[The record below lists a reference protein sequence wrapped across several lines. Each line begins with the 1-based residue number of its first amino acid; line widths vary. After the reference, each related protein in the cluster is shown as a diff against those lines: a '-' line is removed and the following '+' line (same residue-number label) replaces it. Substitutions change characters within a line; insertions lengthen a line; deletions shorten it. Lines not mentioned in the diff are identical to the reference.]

1 MFSDKDNINI
11 LTSLLI
17 AHGVRYAVVCPGSRN
32 APVVH
37 NLASCGQIK
46 CYPVTDER
54 SAGFYALGL
63 CQAVNGPVVVCVTSG
78 TALLNLSPA
87 VAEAFYQNLPLI
99 VVSADRPLQW
109 INQLDGQTLPQANI
123 FGNFVRKSVNLLEP
137 TDEEHHWYCNRL
149 VNETLIECVKGSC
162 GPVHINVPITEPLYQ
177 FNVNV
182 LPTER
187 KIELLSVSSTDEES
201 LKLQLSPLFNSMDKA
216 ERPLIIIGQQKPSAS
231 LTIALERLHAQQ
243 YVVLYEPLGV
253 ERGESYIEEIMQ
265 LIGDDKTFL
274 PDFILYIGGH
284 LVSKRVKQFLRKTRN
299 AECWIV
305 NSEGVLY
312 DTFMNLHGVIQA
324 DSNAVL
330 SALPCKGETEWF
342 EQWENLKQKARKHRV
357 KFQSQYSSMLAV
369 KQFET
374 LINQVESECV
384 VHYANSTSVRLG
396 CIYAQHFVFCNRGV
410 NGIEGS
416 LSTAAG
422 YSLATKQR
430 VFCVIGDLSFFYDQN
445 ALWNQNLGGNFRIL
459 LLNNGG
465 GGIFSK
471 FEGLKNSPVRQQMV
485 MAEHTTTA
493 KGVCHDNH
501 IRYLS
506 ANNELSLEQALHALV
521 FDNSTQPMLLEVF
534 TDVEKEMKIYQDYFR
549 TI

>member
-1 MFSDKDNINI
+1 MN
-11 LTSLLI
+11 
-17 AHGVRYAVVCPGSRN
+17 
-32 APVVH
+32 
-37 NLASCGQIK
+37 
-46 CYPVTDER
+46 
-54 SAGFYALGL
+54 
-63 CQAVNGPVVVCVTSG
+63 
-78 TALLNLSPA
+78 
-87 VAEAFYQNLPLI
+87 EA
-99 VVSADRPLQW
+99 
-109 INQLDGQTLPQANI
+109 
-123 FGNFVRKSVNLLEP
+123 
-137 TDEEHHWYCNRL
+137 
-149 VNETLIECVKGSC
+149 LIECVKGSC
-162 GPVHINVPITEPLYQ
+162 SPVHINVPITEPLYQ

-201 LKLQLSPLFNSMDKA
+201 LKLQLSPLFNSIGKA
-216 ERPLIIIGQQKPSAS
+216 ERPLIIIGQQRPSAS
-231 LTIALERLHAQQ
+231 FTIALERLHAQQ
-243 YVVLYEPLGV
+243 YVVLYEPLSV
-253 ERGESYIEEIMQ
+253 ERGEGYIEEMMQ

-330 SALPCKGETEWF
+330 SALPCKGKTEWF

-357 KFQSQYSSMLAV
+357 EFQPQYSSMLAV

-430 VFCVIGDLSFFYDQN
+430 VFCVIGDLSLFYDQN

-506 ANNELSLEQALHALV
+506 ANNESSLEQALHALV

-534 TDVEKEMKIYQDYFR
+534 TDVENEMKIYQDYFR

>member
-1 MFSDKDNINI
+1 MN
-11 LTSLLI
+11 
-17 AHGVRYAVVCPGSRN
+17 
-32 APVVH
+32 
-37 NLASCGQIK
+37 
-46 CYPVTDER
+46 
-54 SAGFYALGL
+54 
-63 CQAVNGPVVVCVTSG
+63 
-78 TALLNLSPA
+78 
-87 VAEAFYQNLPLI
+87 EA
-99 VVSADRPLQW
+99 
-109 INQLDGQTLPQANI
+109 
-123 FGNFVRKSVNLLEP
+123 
-137 TDEEHHWYCNRL
+137 
-149 VNETLIECVKGSC
+149 LIECVKGSC
-162 GPVHINVPITEPLYQ
+162 GPIHINVPITEPLYQ

-201 LKLQLSPLFNSMDKA
+201 LKLQLSPLFNSIGKA

-231 LTIALERLHAQQ
+231 FTIALERLHAQQ
-243 YVVLYEPLGV
+243 YVVLYEPLSV
-253 ERGESYIEEIMQ
+253 ERGEGYIEEMMQ
-265 LIGDDKTFL
+265 LIGDEKTFL

-330 SALPCKGETEWF
+330 SALPCKGKTEWF
-342 EQWENLKQKARKHRV
+342 EQWEKLRQKARKHRV
-357 KFQSQYSSMLAV
+357 EFQPQYSSMLAV

-374 LINQVESECV
+374 LINQVELECV

-493 KGVCHDNH
+493 KGVCHDYH

-506 ANNELSLEQALHALV
+506 VNNESSLEQALHALV

-534 TDVEKEMKIYQDYFR
+534 TDVEKEMNIYQDYFR

>member
-1 MFSDKDNINI
+1 
-11 LTSLLI
+11 
-17 AHGVRYAVVCPGSRN
+17 
-32 APVVH
+32 
-37 NLASCGQIK
+37 
-46 CYPVTDER
+46 
-54 SAGFYALGL
+54 
-63 CQAVNGPVVVCVTSG
+63 
-78 TALLNLSPA
+78 
-87 VAEAFYQNLPLI
+87 
-99 VVSADRPLQW
+99 VSADRPLQW
-109 INQLDGQTLPQANI
+109 IDQLDGQALPQANI

-201 LKLQLSPLFNSMDKA
+201 LKLQLSPLFNSIDKA

-243 YVVLYEPLGV
+243 YVVLYEPLSV
-253 ERGESYIEEIMQ
+253 ERGEGYIEEMMQ

-342 EQWENLKQKARKHRV
+342 EQWENLKQNARKHRV
-357 KFQSQYSSMLAV
+357 EFQPQYSSMLVV

-396 CIYAQHFVFCNRGV
+396 CIYAQHFIFCNRGV

-485 MAEHTTTA
+485 MAKHTTTA

-506 ANNELSLEQALHALV
+506 ANNESSLEQALHALV
-521 FDNSTQPMLLEVF
+521 FDKSTQPMLLEVF

>member
-32 APVVH
+32 APIVH
-37 NLASCGQIK
+37 NLVSCGQIK

-63 CQAVNGPVVVCVTSG
+63 CQAVNCPVVVCVTSG
-78 TALLNLSPA
+78 TALLNLAPA

-109 INQLDGQTLPQANI
+109 IDQLDGQTLPQANI

-243 YVVLYEPLGV
+243 YVVLYEPLSV
-253 ERGESYIEEIMQ
+253 ERGEGYIEEMMQ

-274 PDFILYIGGH
+274 PNFILYIGGH

-330 SALPCKGETEWF
+330 STLPCKGKTEWF
-342 EQWENLKQKARKHRV
+342 EQWEKLRQKARKHRV
-357 KFQSQYSSMLAV
+357 EFQPQYSSMLAV

-501 IRYLS
+501 IRYLL

-534 TDVEKEMKIYQDYFR
+534 TDVENEMKIYQDYFR

>member
-1 MFSDKDNINI
+1 M
-11 LTSLLI
+11 
-17 AHGVRYAVVCPGSRN
+17 
-32 APVVH
+32 
-37 NLASCGQIK
+37 
-46 CYPVTDER
+46 
-54 SAGFYALGL
+54 
-63 CQAVNGPVVVCVTSG
+63 
-78 TALLNLSPA
+78 
-87 VAEAFYQNLPLI
+87 
-99 VVSADRPLQW
+99 
-109 INQLDGQTLPQANI
+109 
-123 FGNFVRKSVNLLEP
+123 
-137 TDEEHHWYCNRL
+137 
-149 VNETLIECVKGSC
+149 
-162 GPVHINVPITEPLYQ
+162 
-177 FNVNV
+177 
-182 LPTER
+182 
-187 KIELLSVSSTDEES
+187 
-201 LKLQLSPLFNSMDKA
+201 
-216 ERPLIIIGQQKPSAS
+216 
-231 LTIALERLHAQQ
+231 
-243 YVVLYEPLGV
+243 
-253 ERGESYIEEIMQ
+253 
-265 LIGDDKTFL
+265 
-274 PDFILYIGGH
+274 
-284 LVSKRVKQFLRKTRN
+284 RKTRN

-357 KFQSQYSSMLAV
+357 EFQPQYSSMLAV

-506 ANNELSLEQALHALV
+506 ANNESSLEQALHALV
-521 FDNSTQPMLLEVF
+521 FDNSTQPVLLEVF
-534 TDVEKEMKIYQDYFR
+534 TDVEKEMKIYHDYFR

>member
-1 MFSDKDNINI
+1 
-11 LTSLLI
+11 
-17 AHGVRYAVVCPGSRN
+17 
-32 APVVH
+32 
-37 NLASCGQIK
+37 
-46 CYPVTDER
+46 
-54 SAGFYALGL
+54 
-63 CQAVNGPVVVCVTSG
+63 
-78 TALLNLSPA
+78 
-87 VAEAFYQNLPLI
+87 
-99 VVSADRPLQW
+99 
-109 INQLDGQTLPQANI
+109 
-123 FGNFVRKSVNLLEP
+123 
-137 TDEEHHWYCNRL
+137 
-149 VNETLIECVKGSC
+149 
-162 GPVHINVPITEPLYQ
+162 
-177 FNVNV
+177 
-182 LPTER
+182 
-187 KIELLSVSSTDEES
+187 
-201 LKLQLSPLFNSMDKA
+201 MDKA

-243 YVVLYEPLGV
+243 YVVLYEPLSV
-253 ERGESYIEEIMQ
+253 ERGEGYIEEMMQ

-274 PDFILYIGGH
+274 PNFILYIGGH

-330 SALPCKGETEWF
+330 STLPCKGKTEWF
-342 EQWENLKQKARKHRV
+342 EQWEKLRQKARKHRV
-357 KFQSQYSSMLAV
+357 EFQPQYSSMLAV

-471 FEGLKNSPVRQQMV
+471 FEGLKYSPVRQQMV

-501 IRYLS
+501 IRYLL

-534 TDVEKEMKIYQDYFR
+534 TDVENEMKIYQDYFR

>member
-1 MFSDKDNINI
+1 M
-11 LTSLLI
+11 
-17 AHGVRYAVVCPGSRN
+17 
-32 APVVH
+32 
-37 NLASCGQIK
+37 
-46 CYPVTDER
+46 
-54 SAGFYALGL
+54 
-63 CQAVNGPVVVCVTSG
+63 
-78 TALLNLSPA
+78 
-87 VAEAFYQNLPLI
+87 
-99 VVSADRPLQW
+99 
-109 INQLDGQTLPQANI
+109 
-123 FGNFVRKSVNLLEP
+123 
-137 TDEEHHWYCNRL
+137 
-149 VNETLIECVKGSC
+149 
-162 GPVHINVPITEPLYQ
+162 
-177 FNVNV
+177 
-182 LPTER
+182 
-187 KIELLSVSSTDEES
+187 
-201 LKLQLSPLFNSMDKA
+201 FNSIGKA

-231 LTIALERLHAQQ
+231 FTIALERLYAQQ
-243 YVVLYEPLGV
+243 YVVLYEPLSV
-253 ERGESYIEEIMQ
+253 ERGEGYIEEMMQ

-305 NSEGVLY
+305 NSEGILY

-324 DSNAVL
+324 DSNTVL
-330 SALPCKGETEWF
+330 SALPCKGKTEWF
-342 EQWENLKQKARKHRV
+342 EQWETLRQKARKHRV
-357 KFQSQYSSMLAV
+357 EYQPQYSSMLAV

-396 CIYAQHFVFCNRGV
+396 CIYAQHFVCCNRGV

-506 ANNELSLEQALHALV
+506 ANNESSLEQALHALV

-534 TDVEKEMKIYQDYFR
+534 TDVENEMKIYQDYFR

>member
-63 CQAVNGPVVVCVTSG
+63 CQAVNSPVVVCVTSG
-78 TALLNLSPA
+78 TALLNLAPA

-109 INQLDGQTLPQANI
+109 IDQLDGQTLPQANI

-137 TDEEHHWYCNRL
+137 TSDEHHWYCNRL
-149 VNETLIECVKGSC
+149 VNEALIECVKGSC
-162 GPVHINVPITEPLYQ
+162 SPVHINVPITEPLYQ
-177 FNVNV
+177 FNVSA

-201 LKLQLSPLFNSMDKA
+201 LKLQLSPLFNSIGKA
-216 ERPLIIIGQQKPSAS
+216 ERPLIIIGQKKPSAS
-231 LTIALERLHAQQ
+231 LTIALERVNAQQ
-243 YVVLYEPLGV
+243 YVVLYEPLSV
-253 ERGESYIEEIMQ
+253 ERGEGYIEEMMQ

-284 LVSKRVKQFLRKTRN
+284 LVNKRVKQFLRKAQN

-324 DSNAVL
+324 DSNTVL
-330 SALPCKGETEWF
+330 SALPCKDQTKWF
-342 EQWENLKQKARKHRV
+342 EQWETLRQKARKHRA
-357 KFQSQYSSMLAV
+357 KFQPQYSSMLAV

-374 LINQVESECV
+374 LINQAESECV

-445 ALWNQNLGGNFRIL
+445 ALWNTRLRGNLRIL

-465 GGIFSK
+465 GKIFQHVKGMPADDIRTTFVSAKHNTSAQGIC
-471 FEGLKNSPVRQQMV
+471 QQNG
-485 MAEHTTTA
+485 A
-493 KGVCHDNH
+493 KYLLVDNVEALQTG
-501 IRYLS
+501 IT
-506 ANNELSLEQALHALV
+506 ELINYDGERPFV
-521 FDNSTQPMLLEVF
+521 LEVNL
-534 TDVEKEMKIYQDYFR
+534 K
-549 TI
+549 

>member
-1 MFSDKDNINI
+1 M
-11 LTSLLI
+11 
-17 AHGVRYAVVCPGSRN
+17 RYAVVCPGSRN
-32 APVVH
+32 APIVH

-63 CQAVNGPVVVCVTSG
+63 CQAVNSPVVVCVTSG
-78 TALLNLSPA
+78 TALLNLAPA

-201 LKLQLSPLFNSMDKA
+201 LKLQLSPLFNLIGKA

-243 YVVLYEPLGV
+243 YVVLYEPLSV
-253 ERGESYIEEIMQ
+253 ERGEGYIEEMMQ

-312 DTFMNLHGVIQA
+312 DTFMNLHGIIQA
-324 DSNAVL
+324 GSNAVL
-330 SALPCKGETEWF
+330 SALPCKGKTEWF

-357 KFQSQYSSMLAV
+357 EFQPQYSSMLAV

-493 KGVCHDNH
+493 KGICHDNH

-506 ANNELSLEQALHALV
+506 ANNELSLEQTLHALV

>member
-32 APVVH
+32 APIVH
-37 NLASCGQIK
+37 NLVSCGQIK

-63 CQAVNGPVVVCVTSG
+63 CQAVNCPVVVCVTSG
-78 TALLNLSPA
+78 TALLNLAPA

-109 INQLDGQTLPQANI
+109 IDQLDGQTLPQANI

-177 FNVNV
+177 FKVSA
-182 LPTER
+182 LPTEC
-187 KIELLSVSSTDEES
+187 KIELLSMTSTDDES

-243 YVVLYEPLGV
+243 YVVLYEPLSV
-253 ERGESYIEEIMQ
+253 ERGEGYIEEMMQ

-274 PDFILYIGGH
+274 PNFILYIGGH

-330 SALPCKGETEWF
+330 STLPCKGKTEWF
-342 EQWENLKQKARKHRV
+342 EQWEKLRQKARKHRV
-357 KFQSQYSSMLAV
+357 EFQPQYSSMLAV

-471 FEGLKNSPVRQQMV
+471 FEGLKYSPVRQQMV

-501 IRYLS
+501 IRYLL

-534 TDVEKEMKIYQDYFR
+534 TDVENEMKIYQDYFR

>member
-1 MFSDKDNINI
+1 MFSDKENINI

-32 APVVH
+32 APIVH
-37 NLASCGQIK
+37 NLVSCGQIK

-63 CQAVNGPVVVCVTSG
+63 CQAVNSPVVVCVTSG
-78 TALLNLSPA
+78 TALLNLAPA

-109 INQLDGQTLPQANI
+109 IDQLDGQTLPQANI
-123 FGNFVRKSVNLLEP
+123 FGDFVRKSVNLLEP

-149 VNETLIECVKGSC
+149 VNEALIECVKGSC

-201 LKLQLSPLFNSMDKA
+201 LKLQLSPLFNSIGKA

-231 LTIALERLHAQQ
+231 FTIALERLHAQQ
-243 YVVLYEPLGV
+243 YVVLYEPLSV
-253 ERGESYIEEIMQ
+253 DRGEGYIEEMMQ

-324 DSNAVL
+324 ASNTVL
-330 SALPCKGETEWF
+330 STLPCKGKTEWF
-342 EQWENLKQKARKHRV
+342 EQWEKLRQKARKHRV
-357 KFQSQYSSMLAV
+357 EFQPQYSSMLAV
-369 KQFET
+369 KLFET

-396 CIYAQHFVFCNRGV
+396 CIYAQHFIFCNRGV